1 MPKVYDQDIKLRAMK
16 LWVEGLSGP
25 KIVGQINMEF
35 TSDVKIPTLYTWA
48 KQYNWNEQKNLV
60 RTEAI
65 EQIKESEGQRFARAQ
80 IEHLTEYEGMRH
92 KAEAALGV
100 LQFDR
105 AFDAAKVLDMGIQ
118 GERKVMEGMINLQ
131 FVQSVLNILVEEV
144 PDTAIIQRIAG
155 RLKSLVSQDTNG

>member
-16 LWVEGLSGP
+16 LWIDGLSGP
-25 KIVGQINMEF
+25 KIVEHINTEF
-35 TSDVKIPTLYTWA
+35 ASDVKIPTLYNWA
-48 KQYNWNEQKNLV
+48 KQYNWNEQKNLA

-65 EQIKESEGQRFARAQ
+65 EQIKESESQRFARSQ
-80 IEHLTEYEGMRH
+80 TEHLNEYEGMRH

-105 AFDAAKVLDMGIQ
+105 AFDAAKILDMSIQ
-118 GERKVMEGMINLQ
+118 GERRVMEGMINLQ

-144 PDTAIIQRIAG
+144 SDADIIQRIAG
-155 RLKSLVSQDTNG
+155 RLKSLVSQE

>member
-1 MPKVYDQDIKLRAMK
+1 MPKVYDQEIKTRAMK
-16 LWVEGLSGP
+16 LWIEGISGP
-25 KIVGQINMEF
+25 KIVTQINTEF
-35 TSDVKIPTLYTWA
+35 LSDVKVPTLYAWA
-48 KQYNWNEQKNLV
+48 KQYNWNEQKTLARTGAMEQV
-60 RTEAI
+60 R
-65 EQIKESEGQRFARAQ
+65 ESEGQRFARAQ
-80 IEHLTEYEGMRH
+80 AEHLTEYEGMRH

-144 PDTAIIQRIAG
+144 SDTTMIQRIAG
-155 RLKSLVSQDTNG
+155 RLKALVAQD

>member
-1 MPKVYDQDIKLRAMK
+1 MPKVYDQGIKLRAMK
-16 LWVEGLSGP
+16 LWIEGLSGP
-25 KIVGQINMEF
+25 KIVEQINTEF
-35 TSDVKIPTLYTWA
+35 ASDVKVPTLYTWA
-48 KQYNWNEQKNLV
+48 KQYSWNEQKNLA

-80 IEHLTEYEGMRH
+80 TEPLTEYEGMRH

-144 PDTAIIQRIAG
+144 SDTSMIQRIAG
-155 RLKSLVSQDTNG
+155 RLKALVSQV

>member
-16 LWVEGLSGP
+16 LWIEGLSGP
-25 KIVGQINMEF
+25 KIVEHINTEF
-35 TSDVKIPTLYTWA
+35 ASDVKIPTLYTWA
-48 KQYNWNEQKNLV
+48 KQHNWNEQKNLA

-65 EQIKESEGQRFARAQ
+65 EQIKESESQRFARSQ
-80 IEHLTEYEGMRH
+80 TEHLNEYEGMRH

-105 AFDAAKVLDMGIQ
+105 AFDAAKILDMSIQ
-118 GERKVMEGMINLQ
+118 GERRVMEGMINLQ

-144 PDTAIIQRIAG
+144 SDADIIQRIAG
-155 RLKSLVSQDTNG
+155 RLKSLVSQE

>member
-16 LWVEGLSGP
+16 LWIEGLSGP
-25 KIVGQINMEF
+25 KIVDHINTEF
-35 TSDVKIPTLYTWA
+35 ASDVKIPTLYTWA
-48 KQYNWNEQKNLV
+48 KQYNWKEQKNLA

-65 EQIKESEGQRFARAQ
+65 EQIKESESQRFARSQ
-80 IEHLTEYEGMRH
+80 TEHLNEYEGMRH

-105 AFDAAKVLDMGIQ
+105 AFDAAKILDMSIQ
-118 GERKVMEGMINLQ
+118 GERRVMEGMINLQ

-144 PDTAIIQRIAG
+144 SDADIIQRIAG
-155 RLKSLVSQDTNG
+155 RLKSFVSQE